1 MRSQFCQLT
10 SVLFASLSLVAMAVG
25 LLAFASTALA
35 SDPLDPTPVPLRCD
49 GCPPNGT
56 NGACNGVGFGKCKS
70 IGNAYCVKNGA
81 ATPCFNCKCE
91 RDLTTGDCEC
101 K

>member
-35 SDPLDPTPVPLRCD
+35 SDPVAPIDP
-49 GCPPNGT
+49 
-56 NGACNGVGFGKCKS
+56 GVVLAGKCGS
-70 IGNAYCVKNGA
+70 CVNAPTCPG
-81 ATPCFNCKCE
+81 TPCTSRGTATCAGGSKLCPDCTCLPVVGTLGKCE
-91 RDLTTGDCEC
+91 CQ
-101 K
+101 

>member
-35 SDPLDPTPVPLRCD
+35 SDPLDLTPASVRC
-49 GCPPNGT
+49 GNCPKTAPCSGAPCT
-56 NGACNGVGFGKCKS
+56 NQGV
-70 IGNAYCVKNGA
+70 AYCQNAQGIM
-81 ATPCFNCKCE
+81 PCDQCSCGVVPGGCNC
-91 RDLTTGDCEC
+91 L
-101 K
+101 